1 MLHNITILFEDE
13 TIVEYQLPFIPHA
26 GDMLFVKNAQYEVGS
41 VSYDLDVSPVTI
53 SVTVDAIKQG

>member
-1 MLHNITILFEDE
+1 MFEDE